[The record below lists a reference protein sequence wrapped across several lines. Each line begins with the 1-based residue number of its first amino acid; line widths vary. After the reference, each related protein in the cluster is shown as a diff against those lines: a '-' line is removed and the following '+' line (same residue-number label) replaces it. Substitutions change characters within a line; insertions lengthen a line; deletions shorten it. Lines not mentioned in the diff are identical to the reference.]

1 MTQNSGGIW
10 HDYKGS
16 PPAGGHR
23 RGALRWPWFAAGLLL
38 PLVGVLVIGGRP
50 DASQETEP
58 KPALVDPAPAD
69 TTMAGQPDPDDQIA
83 ALALLADDAGFSG
96 EQVSESAIDPAAAEV
111 ATVTIDTG
119 STPAKDAEPLFAAA
133 APLVLAA
140 AASDDETID
149 IVSLRVTSQLPLRA
163 AATPLILAPP
173 PDESDILAALDS
185 EAPVADIARAADG
198 LASVE
203 LRVARG
209 DTLERMFRRHELSIG
224 DMMAVLGND
233 EARRHLSI
241 LRPGDVISVRH
252 DQGRVMSLSRELDEI
267 RVLEVRRAEDGYVTS
282 IGERAV
288 ETRIVTAHA
297 VINSSLFNA
306 GRAAGLP
313 DSVTMN
319 VAGLFQW
326 DVDFVLDIRQ
336 GDRFSVAYQEL
347 WRDGERLRPGTILA
361 AEFVNRGRTHRAVRF
376 EMDDRA
382 DYFTP
387 EGRSMRKAFIRAPV
401 DFTRISSRFNPNR
414 RHPVLHTIRA
424 HRGVDYAAPTG
435 TPIKAAGDGRVIFRG
450 VQGGYGNTVILQH
463 GGNITTL
470 YAHMSR
476 FHAQVRNGTRVRQ
489 GQIIGYVG
497 MTGLA
502 SGPHLHYEY
511 RVNGVHRDPLTV
523 ELPPAEPVPAKYR
536 DRFSRETAPLLAYL
550 DRAREDGDAQ
560 LAMSGR

>member
-1 MTQNSGGIW
+1 
-10 HDYKGS
+10 
-16 PPAGGHR
+16 
-23 RGALRWPWFAAGLLL
+23 
-38 PLVGVLVIGGRP
+38 
-50 DASQETEP
+50 
-58 KPALVDPAPAD
+58 
-69 TTMAGQPDPDDQIA
+69 
-83 ALALLADDAGFSG
+83 
-96 EQVSESAIDPAAAEV
+96 
-111 ATVTIDTG
+111 
-119 STPAKDAEPLFAAA
+119 
-133 APLVLAA
+133 
-140 AASDDETID
+140 
-149 IVSLRVTSQLPLRA
+149 
-163 AATPLILAPP
+163 
-173 PDESDILAALDS
+173 
-185 EAPVADIARAADG
+185 
-198 LASVE
+198 
-203 LRVARG
+203 
-209 DTLERMFRRHELSIG
+209 
-224 DMMAVLGND
+224 
-233 EARRHLSI
+233 
-241 LRPGDVISVRH
+241 
-252 DQGRVMSLSRELDEI
+252 MSLSRELDEI

>member
-1 MTQNSGGIW
+1 MAQNSGGIW

-16 PPAGGHR
+16 SPTGGNRRGGH
-23 RGALRWPWFAAGLLL
+23 RWPWFAAGLLL
-38 PLVGVLVIGGRP
+38 PLAGVLIIGGRP
-50 DASQETEP
+50 DASPEAQPTP
-58 KPALVDPAPAD
+58 VLADPAPAD
-69 TTMAGQPDPDDQIA
+69 DAVAGVAYPDDQMA
-83 ALALLADDAGFSG
+83 ALAIEAPFSDEPASEAALA
-96 EQVSESAIDPAAAEV
+96 PAAGEDGSD
-111 ATVTIDTG
+111 IDAA
-119 STPAKDAEPLFAAA
+119 SALNDPNALFAAT
-133 APLVLAA
+133 APLVLAGA
-140 AASDDETID
+140 APPDEMID
-149 IVSLRVTSQLPLRA
+149 IARLRSSAQLPLRA

-173 PDESDILAALDS
+173 PDELEILAALDS
-185 EAPVADIARAADG
+185 ELPAADIARAADG
-198 LASVE
+198 LASVDMK
-203 LRVARG
+203 VSRG

-224 DMMAVLGND
+224 DMMAVLGN
-233 EARRHLSI
+233 EQARRHLSI

-252 DQGRVMSLSRELDEI
+252 DQGRVMSLRRELDEI
-267 RVLEVRRAEDGYVTS
+267 RVLEVSRAEDDYVAT

-297 VINSSLFNA
+297 VIDSSLFNA
-306 GRAAGLP
+306 GRDAGLP

-376 EMDDRA
+376 EMDERA

-387 EGRSMRKAFIRAPV
+387 EGRSVRKAFIRAPV

-424 HRGVDYAAPTG
+424 HRGVDYAAPSG

-450 VQGGYGNTVILQH
+450 VQGGYGNTVIVQH

-476 FHAQVRNGTRVRQ
+476 FHSQVRNGTRVRQ

-511 RVNGVHRDPLTV
+511 RISGVHRDPLTV
-523 ELPPAEPVPAKYR
+523 ELPPAEPVPAKFR
-536 DRFSRETAPLLAYL
+536 DRFGRETAPLLSYL
-550 DRAREDGDAQ
+550 DQAREAGDAQ